1 MALSSTSSSYLIL
14 AKDDKYLGLGS
25 DPTNV
30 EYYAHSV
37 ENATR
42 FPDNK
47 DQLEK
52 LRILYP
58 CHKIYKVVTTISLY
72 ES

>member
-1 MALSSTSSSYLIL
+1 MAISSTSSSYLIL
-14 AKDDKYLGLGS
+14 AKDDKYLELRS
-25 DPTNV
+25 DPANI
-30 EYYAHSV
+30 EYYVHSM
-37 ENATR
+37 ENAAR

-52 LRILYP
+52 LKVSYP
-58 CHKIYKVVTTISLY
+58 CHKIYKVVTTVSLY